1 MKHLSKI
8 VIIGNG
14 PAGNEAASIIR
25 KHGNRAI
32 SMFSKESHP
41 EYSACFLHDFISGA
55 LDREL
60 LFLKNER
67 DYVSEAID
75 LFWGRCVYEID
86 TDQKYVAFEGGK
98 EHYDQLIIATGS
110 IPIVP
115 KIDGLH
121 LKGVFTFKT
130 LDDAENI
137 SAFKANTVVVVGGG
151 PIGVEVSIALKRRGL
166 NVYLIEN
173 EAWILSRIF
182 EERLGNIVKMKI
194 ESSGIAVLNQ
204 EEVAKIA
211 GEDKVKAVLLKSN
224 NVIDCDM
231 VVFAMGMMPNTHIA
245 RNAGLKLGD
254 LGGIITDENMATS
267 IPDIYACGDCIELKD
282 SLTQKNVLNA
292 LWPNAVMG
300 GKVAGLHAIG
310 ISRKFP
316 GPVNLNCIQIYDL
329 TAVSFGY
336 SDSMLSG
343 LEGRDV
349 LEGSMFDGEYRMV
362 LLNGN
367 LVGMQLIAK
376 DDKLIPLCN
385 LVQKKGNFSM
395 MRRAFGDSE
404 FIMRN
409 PMACLLLT
417 TRDFHLVK
425 NKGWLLR

>member
-224 NVIDCDM
+224 NVI
-231 VVFAMGMMPNTHIA
+231 MMPNTHIA

>member
-25 KHGNRAI
+25 KHSNRAI

-41 EYSACFLHDFISGA
+41 EYSACFLHDFVSGT

-67 DYVSEAID
+67 DYVLEAID
-75 LFWGRCVYEID
+75 TFFGYCVHEIN
-86 TDQKYVAFEGGK
+86 TNEKYVAYEGGK
-98 EHYDQLIIATGS
+98 EHYDKLIIATGNN
-110 IPIVP
+110 PIVP
-115 KIDGLH
+115 KIDGVD

-130 LDDAENI
+130 LEDAENI
-137 SAFKANTVVVVGGG
+137 SVFKAKTVVVVGGG

-166 NVYLIEN
+166 NVYLIEK
-173 EAWILSRIF
+173 EGRILPGIF
-182 EERLGNIVKMKI
+182 EEKFANIVEAELKSEGI
-194 ESSGIAVLNQ
+194 EVSTA
-204 EEVAKIA
+204 EEIVEILGK
-211 GEDKVKAVLLKSN
+211 GKVKAVSLKSN

-231 VVFAMGMMPNTHIA
+231 VVFAMGMIPNTDIA
-245 RNAGLKLGD
+245 RNAGLTLGD
-254 LGGIITDENMATS
+254 LGGIITDENLMTS

-282 SLTQKNVLNA
+282 TLTKKNVLNA

-300 GKVAGLHAIG
+300 GKVAGLNAIG
-310 ISRKFP
+310 ISRKYP
-316 GPVNLNCIQIYDL
+316 GPVNLNCIQVYDL
-329 TAVSFGY
+329 TAVSVGY
-336 SDSMLSG
+336 SDFMLSG
-343 LEGRDV
+343 LKGRDV
-349 LEGSMFDGEYRMV
+349 REGSMFEGAYRMV

-376 DDKLIPLCN
+376 DDKLIPLFN
-385 LVQKKGNFSM
+385 VVQKKGNFSVM
-395 MRRAFGDSE
+395 KKAFGDSE

-425 NKGWLLR
+425 NREWLLS